1 MAVRLPASVT
11 GARTESSIDVI
22 QHEILAEKAASLGRA
37 GGAIEIAMRA
47 LESHTSDDA
56 EARDALVQRAADAVH
71 AFMIQREL
79 LGSRDHRAALASYG
93 VTREVLARVGVKP
106 RR

>member
-1 MAVRLPASVT
+1 MAFRLPASIT
-11 GARTESSIDVI
+11 GARPDSTIDVL
-22 QHEILAEKAASLGRA
+22 QHEIMAEKAASLGRA

-47 LESHTSDDA
+47 LASHTSDDA
-56 EARDALVQRAADAVH
+56 DARDALVQRAADAVH

-79 LGSRDHRAALASYG
+79 LGSGDHRAALEAYG